1 MYNTLNKHKKG
12 GETGVYNT
20 LNTQKKRRKRNKSSC
35 QRVCVLD

>member
-20 LNTQKKRRKRNKSSC
+20 LNKQKKEGKQAC
-35 QRVCVLD
+35 TTH